1 MANIHVLMSLA
12 YVLYCSDLCSCSP
25 LLLAPPIVAATQT
38 RTRERVHTLAIVR
51 AQKRSGGGAMGR
63 RGVVAF
69 LDEGDHTGERAPM
82 VELGARAVAAVVV
95 GRLVRREVLT
105 DMPVLPPL

>member
-1 MANIHVLMSLA
+1 
-12 YVLYCSDLCSCSP
+12 
-25 LLLAPPIVAATQT
+25 
-38 RTRERVHTLAIVR
+38 
-51 AQKRSGGGAMGR
+51 MGR